1 MVNEKGAKPSTSNR
15 ESLRQRLRKNKPD
28 SRRHLTLLLQKSE
41 LEIDLENV
49 ITALRNNY
57 DKHQDLQIRSQLLIQ
72 FMEKALQ
79 ILGTAQVWLDEIEKV
94 IDEYE
99 NNFVNS
105 PANLYC
111 AKFKCLKVL
120 SLSGYKVEACIHKAL
135 ALETNPDSKID
146 YQLELAM
153 YYENTS
159 QYQKMKKILDRCEIS
174 CRQNPNLDKQL
185 ARTWLYLGHY
195 YFYRFQFDKAAD
207 YMEKSREILLKIF
220 RDKRDK
226 AEKEIWKLLNNCFH
240 YLGRVYFSQYDFVR
254 ASKFYIKAQEF
265 VEKAHQRYAL
275 ENDFGA
281 TAFYHLRLGQALE
294 ACQLIDR
301 ANYHYNKSRDI
312 FVECENLSGQ
322 MHVYLTLANLIGSQI
337 DDTAVSPKDNFDKRV
352 KQIRQVADN
361 AKERGY
367 DRGYLES
374 LLRLFL
380 LYLQHFKIWD
390 LTKLCFEI
398 VANAEFYKFIFS
410 NPVLL
415 ISKLQFAVGL
425 YGMGPYHGARL
436 YYRKKRKPQTII
448 TVCPCHDPECI
459 KTEI

>member
-1 MVNEKGAKPSTSNR
+1 MVNEKGAKQPTSNR

-57 DKHQDLQIRSQLLIQ
+57 DKHQDLPMRSKLLIK
-72 FMEKALQ
+72 FMGKALQ
-79 ILGTAQVWLDEIEKV
+79 IWGTAQVWLDEIETV

-99 NNFVNS
+99 KNFVNA

-111 AKFKCLKVL
+111 AKFRCLKVL
-120 SLSGYKVEACIHKAL
+120 SFSGYKVEALIHKAL
-135 ALETNPDSKID
+135 ALETDLYAQIN

-159 QYQKMKKILDRCEIS
+159 QYQKMKRILDGCEMS
-174 CRQNPNLDKQL
+174 CRQNPNSERQL

-207 YMEKSREILLKIF
+207 HMEKSRIIFLRIFGETRNQEDREIF
-220 RDKRDK
+220 
-226 AEKEIWKLLNNCFH
+226 KLLNNCFH
-240 YLGRVYFSQYDFVR
+240 YLGRVYFARYDFVR

-265 VEKAHQRYAL
+265 LEKAHRRYAL
-275 ENDFGA
+275 ENDFSA

-294 ACQLIDR
+294 ACQLLDR

-312 FVECENLSGQ
+312 FVECENLGGQ

-337 DDTAVSPKDNFDKRV
+337 DDTTDSPKDNLNKRV
-352 KQIRQVADN
+352 EQIKRVADN

-380 LYLQHFKIWD
+380 LYIQHFRIWD

-398 VANAEFYKFIFS
+398 ITNVEFYKFIFA
-410 NPVLL
+410 NPVIL

-425 YGMGPYHGARL
+425 YGMGPDHGVRL
-436 YYRKKRKPQTII
+436 YHRKKRKPQTII
-448 TVCPCHDPECI
+448 TACPCPDPECI